1 MITRSNKSWLLAF
14 KNFLNRKYPKRT
26 TATHYISD
34 LKQFL
39 AHDDRPLIT
48 VSRKE
53 IDEFIDSQRAS
64 GKSAA
69 TIKRRAA
76 SLKSFFNF
84 MAEELNEPKRVNP
97 VNMKRHAGKQAKQL
111 PRDLSNDEV
120 KRLWAVVD
128 SERDKAL
135 VTLMLYGGL
144 RVEEV
149 VTVTRGA
156 FTIPEQMEDPV
167 RVRVCGK
174 GRKERVVYIPK
185 ANFEPV
191 RAYLATIAEQ
201 SPKEDTLFTNHRGQ
215 PIRCNGVQ
223 WALRKYGKQCGV
235 AVTPHRLRHTCARW
249 LAEGQMPLLSLSRF
263 LGHSDVHTTQRY
275 IDNADVGVRDQ
286 YQTAMEKAKKAVMTV
301 EPAWPVEYEQ
311 LIPTVQ
317 RQVVNTFEPPDWVEE
332 WPVLIRKA
340 TLNWLDSRW
349 PQWKP
354 SRRQSNAL
362 RHIRSLYAF
371 WRWQWQQHSM
381 ASWDALQLV
390 DVEAYISAELERG
403 IKATTIKS
411 TLDRVYAVLRF
422 LEDRQ
427 QLTTLI
433 PRPDIKL
440 PDSLP
445 KHLQPHELLQ
455 LETFA
460 AQQSNDANAAVL
472 FNTALYYVL
481 AHGGLRISELL
492 DLQARDIDL
501 VSGRLRI
508 VAGKANK
515 DRIVYLTQMATDA
528 LQRYEQTVPN
538 TPNDRLFSLH
548 GQPLTYSTAYKRLRA
563 FARSVGV
570 PDVSPLRLRHT
581 YATTLLNNGMTITA
595 LRKLMG
601 HENLNTTLIYA
612 RLADTTVRH
621 QYQQAMDNVTNYMSD

>member
-1 MITRSNKSWLLAF
+1 MITRSNESWLLAF
-14 KNFLNRKYPKRT
+14 KGFLSRKYPKRT

-39 AHDDRPLIT
+39 AHDDRPLMT
-48 VSRKE
+48 VSRQE
-53 IDEFIDSQRAS
+53 IDEFVDTQRAS

-69 TIKRRAA
+69 TIKRRVA

-84 MAEELNEPKRVNP
+84 MADDLNEPKRVNP
-97 VNMKRHAGKQAKQL
+97 VDMKRHAGKQAKQL

-120 KRLWAVVD
+120 KRLWAVVT

-135 VTLMLYGGL
+135 VVLMLYGGL

-149 VTVTRGA
+149 VTVTRDA
-156 FTIPEQMEDPV
+156 FTIPEQIEEPV
-167 RVRVCGK
+167 RVRICGK
-174 GRKERVVYIPK
+174 GRKERIVYIPQ
-185 ANFEPV
+185 ANFVPV
-191 RAYLATIAEQ
+191 NAYLTTAEEQ
-201 SPKEDTLFTNHRGQ
+201 EPKEPLFKNHRGQ

-223 WALRKYGKQCGV
+223 WVLRQYGKQCGV
-235 AVTPHRLRHTCARW
+235 SITPHRLRHTCARW
-249 LAEGQMPLLSLSRF
+249 LAEGQMPLLSLARF

-286 YQTAMEKAKKAVMTV
+286 YQTAMSQAKENVLTV
-301 EPAWPVEYEQ
+301 EPAWPVEEER
-311 LIPTVQ
+311 LIATVQ
-317 RQVVNTFEPPDWVEE
+317 QQITESFEPPDWMET
-332 WPVLIRKA
+332 WPRAIREA
-340 TLNWLDSRW
+340 TFNWLDSRW
-349 PQWKP
+349 WQWKP

-362 RHIRSLYAF
+362 RHVRALHAF
-371 WRWQWQQHSM
+371 WRWQQQQR
-381 ASWDALQLV
+381 AIDSWEGLQSS
-390 DVEAYISAELERG
+390 DVEAFISAELERD

-422 LEDRQ
+422 LADKE
-427 QLTTLI
+427 QLTNLI

-455 LETFA
+455 LETYVG
-460 AQQSNDANAAVL
+460 QQSSDLHTAVL
-472 FNTALYYVL
+472 LNVALYYTL
-481 AHGGLRISELL
+481 AHGGLRISEVL
-492 DLQARDIDL
+492 DLQMRDVDL
-501 VSGRLRI
+501 ATGRLRI

-515 DRIVYLTQMATDA
+515 DRIVYLTQTAANA
-528 LQRYEQTVPN
+528 LQRYVQTVPN
-538 TPNDRLFSLH
+538 TPNDLLFSLH
-548 GQPLTYSTAYKRLRA
+548 GQPVTYSTAYKRLRA
-563 FARSVGV
+563 FARSAGV

-621 QYQQAMDNVTNYMSD
+621 QYQQAMENVKKL

>member
-1 MITRSNKSWLLAF
+1 MIARSNDNWLLAF
-14 KNFLNRKYPKRT
+14 KDFLNRKYPERS

-39 AHDDRPLIT
+39 AHDDRPLVT
-48 VSRKE
+48 VSRQE
-53 IDEFIDSQRAS
+53 IDEFVDSQRAS

-84 MAEELNEPKRVNP
+84 MAEDLNEPERVNP
-97 VNMKRHAGKQAKQL
+97 VDMKRHAGKQAKQL
-111 PRDLSNDEV
+111 PRDLSNEEV
-120 KRLWAVVD
+120 KRLWAVVV
-128 SERDKAL
+128 SERDRAL
-135 VTLMLYGGL
+135 MMLMLYGGL

-149 VTVTRGA
+149 VTVTPSA
-156 FTIPEQMEDPV
+156 FTIPEQMEEPV

-174 GRKERVVYIPK
+174 GRKERVVYIPQ
-185 ANFEPV
+185 ASFEPV
-191 RAYLATIAEQ
+191 HTYLATAGDQE
-201 SPKEDTLFTNHRGQ
+201 PRGPLFKNHRGQ

-223 WALRKYGKQCGV
+223 WLLRQYGKQCGV

-249 LAEGQMPLLSLSRF
+249 LAEGKMPLLSLSRF

-286 YQTAMEKAKKAVMTV
+286 YQTAMTQVKETVMTV
-301 EPAWPVEYEQ
+301 EPAWPDEIEQ
-311 LIPTVQ
+311 LTPSVQ
-317 RQVVNTFEPPDWVEE
+317 QQIVDSFVPPNWMEE
-332 WPVLIRKA
+332 WPIAIREA
-340 TLNWLDSRW
+340 TLNWLASRW

-362 RHIRSLYAF
+362 RHVRSLHAF
-371 WRWQWQQHSM
+371 WRWQRRQRPID
-381 ASWDALQLV
+381 SWDTLQLT
-390 DVEAYISAELERG
+390 DVETFISAELERG
-403 IKATTIKS
+403 MKAVTVKS
-411 TLDRVYAVLRF
+411 MLDRVYAVLRF

-455 LETFA
+455 LETFV
-460 AQQSNDANAAVL
+460 AQQLSDANAAVL
-472 FNTALYYVL
+472 LNVALYYVL

-492 DLQARDIDL
+492 DLQVRDIDL
-501 VSGRLRI
+501 ATGRLRI
-508 VAGKANK
+508 NAGKANK
-515 DRIVYLTQMATDA
+515 DRIVYLTQTATNA

-538 TPNDRLFSLH
+538 TPNDLLFSLH

-563 FARSVGV
+563 FACSAGV

-621 QYQQAMDNVTNYMSD
+621 QYQQAMENVTNYVSD